1 MRELAPRTRTI
12 LEVVASGRGALST
25 RSIDI
30 RVSQQHAPAAHTL
43 LEELRTL
50 QAEGYVCRTVSPGS
64 PNDAWA
70 LTDAGRSLLDGA
82 QSR

>member
-12 LEVVASGRGALST
+12 LEVVASGRGVLST

-30 RVSQQHAPAAHTL
+30 RVSQQHAPAACTL
-43 LEELRTL
+43 LDELRAL
-50 QAEGYVCRTVSPGS
+50 QAEGYVCRMVSPGS
-64 PNDAWA
+64 PNDAWT

-82 QSR
+82 PSA